1 MQNALTLWKRTCV
14 ISCATAR
21 SMQPNT
27 KQRKELLCDCYEKTF
42 QNWITFVNCSS
53 HADTA
58 LRTKALDWSTFY
70 NFEIL
75 RSVILLLPFFQ
86 MFLIYFI
93 LPLIHC
99 FYVLFPHFFFS
110 FTVFTLSDAASN
122 AICGANVFSI
132 HFPNHLSNITIIIWK
147 APAQLQLS
155 APFHA
160 AMASVCLTWFF
171 HYTIPVALS
180 SCACALCIK

>member
-99 FYVLFPHFFFS
+99 FYVLFPHFFFHLLCS
-110 FTVFTLSDAASN
+110 PYLTQQATPFVELMSSVFISQ
-122 AICGANVFSI
+122 
-132 HFPNHLSNITIIIWK
+132 IIY
-147 APAQLQLS
+147 
-155 APFHA
+155 
-160 AMASVCLTWFF
+160 LTS
-171 HYTIPVALS
+171 LS
-180 SCACALCIK
+180 SSGRLPRNCSFQPHFMQQWPRSALRGSSTTPSLLH